1 MKFSIFCFV
10 RYASFY
16 EEHVSKLL
24 TMFVFNS
31 SQQGGKVISLL
42 CQIVTLPI

>member
-1 MKFSIFCFV
+1 MPV
-10 RYASFY
+10 VSFY

-31 SQQGGKVISLL
+31 SRQGGKVISLYVPNCYVANL
-42 CQIVTLPI
+42 ILTR

>member
-1 MKFSIFCFV
+1 MLV
-10 RYASFY
+10 VSFY

-31 SQQGGKVISLL
+31 SQQGGKVILYL
-42 CQIVTLPI
+42 CQKNVTLPI